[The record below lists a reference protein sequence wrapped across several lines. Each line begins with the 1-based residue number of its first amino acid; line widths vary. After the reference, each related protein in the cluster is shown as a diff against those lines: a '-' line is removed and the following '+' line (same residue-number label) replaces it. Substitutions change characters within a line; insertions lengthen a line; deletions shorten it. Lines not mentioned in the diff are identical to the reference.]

1 MCSSDLMDTGKLV
14 PDTVVI
20 GMVKE
25 RLQERDCVQR
35 GWLLDGFPRT
45 ATQVLALK
53 EQGIEPDK
61 FVLLDVPDALL
72 VERCVGRRSDPV
84 TGKIYHMT
92 SNPPP
97 PEIVSRLTQR
107 SDDTAEAMGKRIKM
121 YHENVN
127 SILDYYTS
135 VGRRIN
141 GARGKDEIYDEVRG
155 FLNGAIPCD
164 MSGMPARKKLP
175 TPEEA
180 QKYIRDRKSVV

>member
-1 MCSSDLMDTGKLV
+1 
-14 PDTVVI
+14 
-20 GMVKE
+20 
-25 RLQERDCVQR
+25 
-35 GWLLDGFPRT
+35 
-45 ATQVLALK
+45 
-53 EQGIEPDK
+53 
-61 FVLLDVPDALL
+61 
-72 VERCVGRRSDPV
+72 
-84 TGKIYHMT
+84 
-92 SNPPP
+92 
-97 PEIVSRLTQR
+97 
-107 SDDTAEAMGKRIKM
+107 M

-180 QKYIRDRKSVV
+180 QVPASPTQPPSLPPSHTILRLRWFRPRQHA